1 MKIVNFDAA
10 GQPLWVAITPAGLYA
25 ISFTF
30 SLLESDSVTTQPRIL
45 TEPAIAG
52 DNHSGQPKYFYPVV
66 NSFVAGEPL
75 ANYDG
80 RYASSTFF
88 IKSIEADNGYNITLE
103 VLQGAA
109 AATAISLGSDS
120 ISGTVGDNGYL
131 VAEIKIKLAKN

>member
-1 MKIVNFDAA
+1 MKTVIFNTT
-10 GQPLWVAITPAGLYA
+10 GGPLWVAIAPAGLYA

-30 SLLESDSVTTQPRIL
+30 RLLESDAVNTPPFIL
-45 TEPAIAG
+45 TEPSIAG
-52 DNHSGQPKYFYPVV
+52 DNHSGQPKYYYPVV

-103 VLQGAA
+103 VLQGADA
-109 AATAISLGSDS
+109 VNAVSLGSDT
-120 ISGTVGDNGYL
+120 ISGTVGTAGYKE
-131 VAEIKIKLAKN
+131 AEIKLQLAKK